1 MSENQ
6 ENSTIMSSQQET
18 SSSGW
23 IGGFEESNPAFQ
35 YPNPNLSSLPM
46 LDNMANIPKL
56 QRQMQALW
64 PEFSWITNLTN
75 ENSRCFQMFAP
86 DISRIGYTDEGRV
99 YSIICPQQGAYLD
112 SVGIN
117 LNVEVTVTGQRGW
130 VNETTK
136 EMAADLTVTGKI
148 WFSPNNENPLFKL
161 LFQAGG
167 HLKLPFTKASA
178 IEVQTSNI
186 GNSNPIFPLLKG
198 QTSRFT
204 SPEFALHNDQ
214 AYTVANIDVQ
224 INNFKPTDNDTVNKF
239 NKIVLGIFN
248 ILSGNM
254 LLNTNV
260 LSWNVWFNE
269 PSVVNQVEWFEH
281 AKLWRESL
289 NVDHRSPD
297 GNGTQARY
305 FNGDFLK
312 INKIQVLEQLLKL
325 LWQVII
331 PNSDEFGLDKND
343 LIQIAE
349 STVNDIHLALQELV
363 LEKI

>member
-1 MSENQ
+1 MSLP
-6 ENSTIMSSQQET
+6 QET
-18 SSSGW
+18 IPSGW
-23 IGGFEESNPAFQ
+23 IGGFEESNPSFK
-35 YPNPNLSSLPM
+35 YPKPDLSSLPM

-64 PEFSWITNLTN
+64 PEFSWLTNITN

-99 YSIICPQQGAYLD
+99 YSIICPQQGAYLN

-130 VNETTK
+130 VNEPTK
-136 EMAADLTVTGKI
+136 ELAADLTVTGKI
-148 WFSPNNENPLFKL
+148 WFSPNNDHPLLKL

-167 HLKLPFTKASA
+167 HLNLPFTKASA

-186 GNSNPIFPLLKG
+186 GNSNTIFPLLKG
-198 QTSRFT
+198 QTPRFT
-204 SPEFALHNDQ
+204 SPDFALHTNQ
-214 AYTVANIDVQ
+214 AYTVGSIDVQ
-224 INNFKPTDNDTVNKF
+224 INNFKLTDNDTVNKF

-269 PSVVNQVEWFEH
+269 PSLVDQTEWAEH

-297 GNGTQARY
+297 GDGTQARY
-305 FNGDFLK
+305 FNGDLLK
-312 INKIQVLEQLLKL
+312 INKLHVLEQLLKL
-325 LWQVII
+325 LLEVII
-331 PNSDEFGLDKND
+331 PNSDEFGLNKND
-343 LIQIAE
+343 LIPIAR
-349 STVNDIHLALQELV
+349 STVNDMHLALEEL
-363 LEKI
+363 LSDKI

>member
-1 MSENQ
+1 
-6 ENSTIMSSQQET
+6 MSSSQET
-18 SSSGW
+18 IPSGW
-23 IGGFEESNPAFQ
+23 IGGFEESNPSFK
-35 YPNPNLSSLPM
+35 YPKPDLSSLPM

-56 QRQMQALW
+56 QRQMKALW
-64 PEFSWITNLTN
+64 PEFSWLTDITD
-75 ENSRCFQMFAP
+75 ESSRCFQMFAP

-99 YSIICPQQGAYLD
+99 YSIICPQQGAYLN

-130 VNETTK
+130 VNEPTK
-136 EMAADLTVTGKI
+136 ELAADLTVTGKI
-148 WFSPNNENPLFKL
+148 WFSPNNTHPLLRL
-161 LFQAGG
+161 LFNAGG
-167 HLKLPFTKASA
+167 SLNLPFTKASA

-204 SPEFALHNDQ
+204 SPPFALHNNE
-214 AYTVANIDVQ
+214 AYTVGSIDVQ
-224 INNFKPTDNDTVNKF
+224 INNFKLTDNDTVNKF
-239 NKIVLGIFN
+239 NQSVLGIFN

-260 LSWNVWFNE
+260 LSWNVWFDS
-269 PSVVNQVEWFEH
+269 PSLVDQTEWFNH

-297 GNGTQARY
+297 GDGTQARY

-312 INKIQVLEQLLKL
+312 INKIKVLEQLVKL
-325 LWQVII
+325 LRQVII
-331 PNSDEFGLDKND
+331 PNYKEFGITKSDLLQVAKSTAND
-343 LIQIAE
+343 
-349 STVNDIHLALQELV
+349 VRLALEEMI
-363 LEKI
+363 LEKM